1 MGRNNNFDMFIGAA
15 GWIVGLIGV
24 GYAIG
29 TRSKMAKI
37 SDTLNCSIDEL
48 ANRTEIDIPE
58 EMINRAVEKAV
69 AIEAKRAVV
78 KATND
83 ALKDVKKDIHR
94 QVSDAVESEYSNIKE
109 SVLKEITYEAAK
121 IDVKRV
127 RADIENAAKKHALD
141 KLDDN
146 LDNILEKFNGD
157 LENVSRIYKSIANTM
172 NKNNEKE
179 MIFRIG

>member
-1 MGRNNNFDMFIGAA
+1 MSRNNNFDMLVGAA
-15 GWIVGLIGV
+15 GWIVGLVGV

-37 SDTLNCSIDEL
+37 SDTLNRSIDDL

-69 AIEAKRAVV
+69 AVEAKRAVV
-78 KATND
+78 KATDD
-83 ALKDVKKDIHR
+83 ALKDVKKDIHK

-109 SVLKEITYEAAK
+109 SVLKELTYEAAK
-121 IDVKRV
+121 IDAKRV
-127 RADIENAAKKHALD
+127 RTDVEKAAKDMALE
-141 KLDDN
+141 KFDDN
-146 LDNILEKFNGD
+146 LDDILEKFNGD
-157 LENVSRIYKSIANTM
+157 LENVSKIYKSIAGAM

-179 MIFRIG
+179 MVFRIG

>member
-1 MGRNNNFDMFIGAA
+1 MSRNNNFDMLVGAA

-24 GYAIG
+24 GYAVG

-37 SDTLNCSIDEL
+37 SDTLNCSINDL

-69 AIEAKRAVV
+69 AVEAKRAVV
-78 KATND
+78 KATD
-83 ALKDVKKDIHR
+83 EALKEVKRDIHK

-109 SVLKEITYEAAK
+109 SVLKELTYEAAK
-121 IDVKRV
+121 IDAKRV
-127 RADIENAAKKHALD
+127 RADVEKAAKEQALE
-141 KLDDN
+141 KFDDN
-146 LDNILEKFNGD
+146 LDDILEKFNDD
-157 LENVSRIYKSIANTM
+157 LENVSKIYKSIAGAM

-179 MIFRIG
+179 MVFRIG